1 MTMTPE
7 DVTRLERTLEDERER
22 RVALENRLVV
32 VTEQVRVW
40 RERAEQKKVPIR
52 IRVSRRLRSGATPQ
66 PTRASKQSDIVGD
79 EPTAVAPVYPH
90 IRIASLVTSRAATLV
105 VAEGQVSEIVDHVV
119 PPADLVVIELSTFMA
134 LPEASRREL
143 RQALSEPGRPP
154 MVLLSGERDDAPLS
168 ARVVES
174 ADDIVAFDPRT
185 DPLAL
190 SVAPDGLDDAG
201 RVRWRRYAYRQLAPE
216 RHLERWLDAC
226 GIPYR
231 RHVPLVACLLVTMRP
246 EELSGAVVRFDHQT
260 WGHRSLVVG
269 CHRFPDAEWSN
280 AVSQYGSR
288 PDVTLLRFGSEVTLG
303 ECLNRAAAA
312 SSGDVLAKW
321 DDDDHYGPGYLEDAV
336 NALRYSACGVVV
348 KATQYVYIEARDVT
362 MLRRPGVEDT
372 DFSGDASG
380 GTYVF
385 RRRVWE
391 DAPFPHRDRAE
402 DIRFLASARSLG
414 YEVYSNTRF
423 DFAYLK
429 RSSGSSWGVSDDLM
443 VAQADMM
450 WEGPPGSRVDAGDSG
465 DNGTLDE

>member
-1 MTMTPE
+1 MAMTP
-7 DVTRLERTLEDERER
+7 DDATRLERALQDERER

-32 VTEQVRVW
+32 VTDQARIW

-52 IRVSRRLRSGATPQ
+52 ARVSRRLQRGASPQ
-66 PTRASKQSDIVGD
+66 PSPVSKQTGVVRGASR
-79 EPTAVAPVYPH
+79 AVAPVYPH
-90 IRIASLVTSRAATLV
+90 VRIASLVSSEAAKLV
-105 VAEGQVSEIVDHVV
+105 VAEGQVLEIVDHVV
-119 PPADLVVIELSTFMA
+119 PPADLVVIESSTLEA
-134 LPEASRREL
+134 LPESSRREL
-143 RQALSEPGRPP
+143 QKALNEPGQPP
-154 MVLLSGERDDAPLS
+154 LVLLSTGRDDASLS
-168 ARVVES
+168 ARLVES
-174 ADDIVAFDPRT
+174 PDDIVTFDPRT
-185 DPLAL
+185 DPLAS

-201 RVRWRRYAYRQLAPE
+201 RVRWRRDAYRRLAPE

-231 RHVPLVACLLVTMRP
+231 PHTPLVTCLLVTMRP
-246 EELSGAVVRFDHQT
+246 EELSGAVARFDHQT

-280 AVSQYGSR
+280 AVSQFGSR
-288 PDVTLLRFGSEVTLG
+288 SDVTLLRFGSEVTLG

-336 NALRYSACGVVV
+336 NALRYSACGIIV
-348 KATQYVYIEARDVT
+348 KAAQYVYMEARDMT

-372 DFSGDASG
+372 EFSGDASG

-385 RRRVWE
+385 QRRVWE

-443 VAQADMM
+443 VTQADMM
-450 WEGPPGSRVDAGDSG
+450 WEGPPGTRVDAGSSG
-465 DNGTLDE
+465 DNGL